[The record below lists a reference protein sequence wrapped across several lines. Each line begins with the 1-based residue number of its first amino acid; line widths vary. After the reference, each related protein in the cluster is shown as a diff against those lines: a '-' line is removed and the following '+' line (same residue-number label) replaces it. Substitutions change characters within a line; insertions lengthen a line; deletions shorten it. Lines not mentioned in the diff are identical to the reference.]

1 MEHVNNRLP
10 RVQKDTHVGLEG
22 STHAQG
28 LSFLRQLMSLLIVSV
43 LMGTMAVAQPQ
54 QANAD
59 NQSDLAWLST
69 SPLAAIQLD
78 QMLDETTGVAL
89 QVSGGTPPYAVSVVT
104 GSLPPGIT
112 ISGTTLVGTPTNS
125 GVNSFTLRVTD
136 DAEATTDR
144 TFDLSVVRGKRNV
157 ALQHTQGLGQPGAP
171 TVLGELASRTR
182 ADLATGSFPTP
193 PTRGWVNIS
202 GSGPYTMTGVDARSN
217 QQYTFQTDVNYTAR
231 VQWRKEGDERALN
244 RPNDQWFRSSNSNP
258 RFGAPPSGQTAR
270 LLESRGWCSTADNTK
285 YNSYCSMFGPEVFT
299 DTFVADKGESL
310 SFTWAAQGGGDD
322 YESYA
327 FLVRVPQSGSSSPT
341 VADHTLLA
349 YGRGGTQGWTV
360 ASGEIP
366 ADGTYQFRFVNGS
379 YDQTGGGL
387 LGAAMYV
394 DPVITI
400 GATQTITFLPV
411 PPQTTA
417 SGAGNQNVINMAEY
431 VSVSSGLT
439 PELTVSGQCTVS
451 GLLVTLTNSGNCTVT
466 ANQPGSNLFVP
477 AASVTQSFGITLK
490 TAQAAVSATL
500 SASSGVY
507 GDEIEVTP
515 SGGSGDGAFTVSL
528 SAADSCSLREENG
541 RWFITITQGSGNCAA
556 VATKA
561 GDTTFAQRSSTPIT
575 LAVAPRPLTVTGT
588 TAVSRPYNGST
599 SVTVQAGTLEGVL
612 AGDSVALLSNTTVG
626 TAAAATV
633 GTHSVT
639 TAFMLTGPQ
648 ALNYVVTQPAVT
660 VTIGQAEARMWFNRG
675 LVQYVDSDG
684 NGVGLPQVAAD
695 PVGLTG
701 IVADWDDGQP
711 PTRPGR
717 YRVTLTL
724 TNSQYI
730 ATPVTTYVTVL
741 PAPQQPA
748 NGPAAAI
755 GPVAKPDDD
764 GIPTFVALPPSHAA
778 AMVDNLPVNVT
789 VQSLTGGGT
798 SLLPTRLR
806 VEHSTGLQITL
817 IGREKSGGDELPLA
831 DEVNLLLKRGGTA
844 DISGAGLKAGTHA
857 EVWMFS
863 EPTLL
868 GVAAIDQNGNFDEEF
883 EIPDDVAPGEH
894 VIQLNGTAPNGEL
907 QSTSIGVL
915 VEAEPA
921 SSDSQPV
928 RGPDGRLLFA
938 PVNGPQTVI
947 GGQFHTATIKPA
959 PRGSGAFGATS
970 LTGVSIVPRDPSSV
984 PFAIHLAPQTSR
996 RVARTGG
1003 GGVIDGR
1010 LAIKRSEGI
1019 TTRVEGFAPF
1029 SVVQLWLFSEPRLLG
1044 RFVTDGN
1051 GLLNLSF
1058 ADVPDDIVACRHTI
1072 HVAGTL
1078 TNGQRIGAS
1087 VGIWVLADNAPFP
1100 DVEPLSTHGPA
1111 ITCLKDLGVI
1121 QGFTDGDFHET
1132 GTLTRGHAA
1141 TILAGLFHLPAA
1153 DAQALTTF
1161 SDTAESPHA
1170 DAIASLQAA
1179 GAVSGFNDGS
1189 FRPNMAVTRGQVT
1202 QMLSALLPDEADTAR
1217 DDGADTSVMF
1227 SDISG
1232 RSDARAINQLA
1243 ATGILHGFA
1252 DGGFKPDAPI
1262 TRGQFASLV
1271 VHARYHQD
1279 VK

>member
-1 MEHVNNRLP
+1 MEHVNNHLS

-69 SPLAAIQLD
+69 SPLTAIQLD

-112 ISGTTLVGTPTNS
+112 ISGTTLVGTATNS

-144 TFDLSVVRGKRNV
+144 QFELSVVRGKRPV
-157 ALQHTQGLGQPGAP
+157 KLETVTDSPAERV
-171 TVLGELASRTR
+171 VLGDLASRTQ
-182 ADLATGSFPTP
+182 AKNTSTKSSTIPTP
-193 PTRGWVNIS
+193 LTSGWVTIE
-202 GSGPYTMTGVDARSN
+202 GATAPYTMRGVDARTGEPYSFGTN
-217 QQYTFQTDVNYTAR
+217 FNYATTRPA
-231 VQWRKEGDERALN
+231 WRKEGHEAASLSRQSYSRSDTTYSGRA
-244 RPNDQWFRSSNSNP
+244 
-258 RFGAPPSGQTAR
+258 AR
-270 LLESRGWCSTADNTK
+270 LLSSTLTCPNTNATFTSFCSA
-285 YNSYCSMFGPEVFT
+285 FGPEVWT
-299 DTFVADKGESL
+299 EPFVADQGESL
-310 SFTWAAQGGGDD
+310 SFAWAAQGGGDD

-327 FLVRVPQSGSSSPT
+327 FLVKVEG
-341 VADHTLLA
+341 ADTPLSTAGADVNAHTLLA
-349 YGRGGTQGWTV
+349 YGRGGTQPWTT

-366 ADGTYQFRFVNGS
+366 ADGTYRFRFVNGS
-379 YDQTGGGL
+379 YDRTGFFG
-387 LGAAMYV
+387 LGARMYV
-394 DPVITI
+394 DQIVTL

-451 GLLVTLTNSGNCTVT
+451 GLLVSLTNSGNCTVT

-660 VTIGQAEARMWFNRG
+660 VMIGQAEARMWFNRG

-748 NGPAAAI
+748 NGPVAAI

-764 GIPTFVALPPSHAA
+764 GIPTFVALPPSHAV

-831 DEVNLLLKRGGTA
+831 DGVNLLLKRGGTA
-844 DISGAGLKAGTHA
+844 DISGAGLKVGTHA

-868 GVAAIDQNGNFDEEF
+868 GLASIDQNGNFDEEF

-894 VIQLNGTAPNGEL
+894 VIQLNGIAPNGEL

-970 LTGVSIVPRDPSSV
+970 LTGVSIVPRDPSLV